1 MAERKPVEHGTGDP
15 VACPERPRVDPRL
28 HLEPLKTGGQEVQF
42 VLDPESPSWALL
54 NDAGLR
60 VLNLCNGE
68 RTAAD
73 MAREIAPAQGLA
85 PGELQPQ
92 IEAYLQQLAASRLL
106 GNAPR
111 RAPGEL
117 PEKNRF
123 HGIALEITRRCNLQ
137 CRHCYL
143 AAGEPGERELTTE
156 ELERLIRQ
164 VRGAGGT
171 SVSIGGGEPLLHPD
185 WHRLVELALSL
196 DLLVAL
202 GTNGTLINA
211 PLAEELAALPIKI
224 QLSLDGATADVHDA
238 IRGEGSYGQT
248 RRAIDLLKVA
258 GKGEDLVVAFT
269 PMKLNVREV
278 SALID
283 LMEALEIRVVQF
295 PPLARSGR
303 ARRDWQV
310 LELDDAERLALWRTV
325 HGRAPGLKGRMDLL
339 ADCFSLS
346 IDRPG
351 VPYRCN
357 IGSQLRIDPDG
368 NCYPCQCF
376 HAGRSFR
383 LGNVRERSIAEIA
396 FGARLR
402 SIVEGCL
409 TRPERIPACSDC
421 RWMNLCGAGCM
432 GNAYECN
439 GDALTVDGCRVR
451 EQWLRELFAAR
462 IGVAPAARDDTA
474 DQPQPGP

>member
-1 MAERKPVEHGTGDP
+1 MAERMPVPDGAGGP
-15 VACPERPRVDPRL
+15 VPCPERPNVGTRL
-28 HLEPLKTGGQEVQF
+28 HRECMETQGQEVRF

-60 VLNLCNGE
+60 VLDLCDGK

-73 MAREIAPAQGLA
+73 MAREIAAAEGLE
-85 PGELQPQ
+85 PEELQPE
-92 IEAYLQQLAASRLL
+92 IDAYLQQLAAARLL
-106 GNAPR
+106 GNAPA
-111 RAPGEL
+111 RAHGEL

-123 HGIALEITRRCNLQ
+123 HGIALEITRECNLQ

-143 AAGEPGERELTTE
+143 AAGEPGERELSTD
-156 ELERLIRQ
+156 ELEQVIRQ
-164 VRGAGGT
+164 IKAAGGA
-171 SVSIGGGEPLLHPD
+171 SVSIGGGEPLLHPQ
-185 WHRLVELALSL
+185 WRRLVDLALEL

-202 GTNGTLINA
+202 GTNGTLIDV
-211 PLAEELAALPIKI
+211 PLARELADLPIKI
-224 QLSLDGATADVHDA
+224 QLSLDGATARVHDA
-238 IRGEGSYGQT
+238 IRGEGSYRKT
-248 RRAIDLLKVA
+248 RRALDLLRDA

-269 PMKLNVREV
+269 PMKPNATEV

-303 ARRDWQV
+303 ARTEWRA
-310 LELDDAERLALWRTV
+310 LELDDAERLVLWRTV
-325 HGRAPGLKGRMDLL
+325 HARAPALKGRMDLL

-351 VPYRCN
+351 EPCRCN

-376 HAGRSFR
+376 HAGRSYR

-396 FGARLR
+396 GGERLR
-402 SIVEGCL
+402 TIVEGCL
-409 TRPERIPACSDC
+409 SRPERIPACSRC

-439 GDALTVDGCRVR
+439 GDALTPDGCRVR

-462 IGVAPAARDDTA
+462 IGVAPAARRD
-474 DQPQPGP
+474 